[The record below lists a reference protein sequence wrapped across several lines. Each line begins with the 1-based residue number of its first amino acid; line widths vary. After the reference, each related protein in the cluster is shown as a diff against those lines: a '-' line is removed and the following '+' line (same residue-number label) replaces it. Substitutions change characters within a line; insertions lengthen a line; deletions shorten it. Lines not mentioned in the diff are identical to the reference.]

1 MPGPQPYANTLFR
14 FTPLFTPHPSKISL
28 AKSPFPRYNT
38 LKVKGSKGR
47 APAARRIASS
57 PRVACRPGAYCEH

>member
-1 MPGPQPYANTLFR
+1 MPGPQPYANALFR

-47 APAARRIASS
+47 APCRAPYRFVTTGGLP
-57 PRVACRPGAYCEH
+57 PRGIL